1 MAEEKKSN
9 ELVSVATIR
18 PFPAFEGKRTVT
30 DKRCFAGRGK
40 PIDTGKKNKDGE
52 AITKP
57 GPTIKTQNKVEI
69 QLPVPRNEDECKLY
83 YGSTMEQMLGFA
95 ARQIAYTLNKADAY
109 LESIG
114 TKDIDIDGL
123 TGLVEGDLPRQER
136 TKKVSEIKAKAQKF
150 DELKSKYG
158 LSDDELEK
166 ILAHAK
172 ASANA
177 KKK

>member
-1 MAEEKKSN
+1 MAEEKKSK

-18 PFPAFEGKRTVT
+18 PFPTFDGKRTVT
-30 DKRCFAGRGK
+30 DKRCFNGRT
-40 PIDTGKKNKDGE
+40 PDVKDDNDKLVKRGQ
-52 AITKP
+52 
-57 GPTIKTQNKVEI
+57 TIKTQNKVEI

-83 YGSTMEQMLGFA
+83 YGSSMEQMLGFA

-109 LESIG
+109 LETIG
-114 TKDIDIDGL
+114 TKDVDIAGL
-123 TGLVEGDLPRQER
+123 TGLVEADLPRQER
-136 TKKVSEIKAKAQKF
+136 TKKISEVKAKAQKF

-158 LSDDELEK
+158 VSDDELEK